1 MSDEMNSC
9 SPPALEPVSGVAEF
23 CRVDDLRRLFGIR
36 RGSAYGLI
44 REGKIRSIFPPVRS
58 YSTNSY
64 FRLLLVTCSGAGPME
79 TLEVTLERGG
89 IQTSLAYCT
98 PLVSG

>member
-1 MSDEMNSC
+1 MNSC

-44 REGKIRSIFPPVRS
+44 REGKIRSISLRKPGHKNGVR
-58 YSTNSY
+58 
-64 FRLLLVTCSGAGPME
+64 LVHVASARAYLE
-79 TLEVTLERGG
+79 TLLREQE
-89 IQTSLAYCT
+89 
-98 PLVSG
+98 